1 MSAWHR
7 QYTAEV
13 LNRELNDGLQRH
25 LEIEVDSVG
34 EGSVT
39 ASLQV
44 DERVLQPAGILHGG
58 ATLALAETVGSIAS
72 NMVVDRERYLCV
84 GMEINAN
91 HVRMVRGGRITATAT
106 PLHLGGHTHV
116 WDIRVRDEDDEL
128 VAVSRLTMAVLER

>member
-1 MSAWHR
+1 MSTWHR
-7 QYTAEV
+7 QYTAET

-34 EGSVT
+34 EESVT

-91 HVRMVRGGRITATAT
+91 HVRKVRDGRIIATAR
-106 PLHLGGHTHV
+106 PLHLGARTHV
-116 WDIRVRDEDDEL
+116 WDIRVRDEDGEL